1 MTQYVSPFATNYLS
15 EGSELTTF
23 GLNLIDKLTSGEF
36 IVKVRDDVFDSNT
49 LIDVV
54 FNIVE
59 KLDNNIVSC
68 RVNTESLDRGGL
80 EDSRLNK
87 HDRIV
92 RVNK

>member
-1 MTQYVSPFATNYLS
+1 VSPFATNYLS

-36 IVKVRDDVFDSNT
+36 IVKVRDDVLNSNT

-59 KLDNNIVSC
+59 ELDNNIVVSH
-68 RVNTESLDRGGL
+68 VYFESLDRGGL
-80 EDSRLNK
+80 EVRRLNE
-87 HDRIV
+87 HSV
-92 RVNK
+92 